1 MNKTKLRRATSC
13 ILVMVLCLVMLFSM
27 TADALNNVYTAE
39 YIKQLY
45 SVDTQYENFINGS
58 VMHRLPSTI
67 KDDDIISVIVML
79 DDPALL
85 DTFDSK
91 GEMTFTEYVY
101 SEAGDKLRDT
111 VRKERYVLLDR
122 LDELGVSYETGE
134 EYSAVLAGYEILLE
148 ARYYD
153 EVCSILGTSAQ
164 AVIGESYKPA
174 ETQLVEN
181 KVNVYETGI
190 FDSSSFKY
198 DGSGMVVA
206 VLDTGLDYTHDA
218 FSTDNFTSKVLG
230 LTKEEVALVL
240 GQTNAAGS
248 FGGLT
253 ADDVYVSSK
262 VPFAF
267 DYADKDPDVYSIHN
281 NHGTHVSGV
290 IAGKSDVI
298 TGAAPN
304 AQIVS
309 MKIFSDTYDSAR
321 ASWILAALEDA
332 VTLNVDVINM
342 SLGTACGF
350 SRESDEE
357 ALSGVY
363 DRIREK
369 GISLVVAASNSYN
382 SAYGSEKNGNL
393 GLTSNPDTGTVG
405 SPSTYPGA
413 LSIASINGVKTPYI
427 LDSNNTIIY
436 FVESS
441 NSANKERSFFDG
453 LLGEKGSAGAKDS
466 VEMEYVLIPG
476 AGRPADYT
484 DMDITGKI
492 ALVRRGSTTFE
503 EKANAAQKAG
513 AAAVIIYNNTSG
525 DIKMNV
531 GATTI
536 PVCSISQDDGEALA
550 AKKTGVIKIARSQT
564 SGPFM
569 SDFSSWGPTPDLH
582 IKPEITAHGGNIL
595 SSVTGNEYDRLSG
608 TSMACPNMSGVIA
621 LLRQHVIAEYP
632 ANEIT
637 YANGEINYQEVNAI
651 VNRLLM
657 STADIIYN
665 KNGLP
670 YAVRKQGAG
679 LANLTSSAAT
689 TAYILTYAL
698 GETTLSRESSMDT
711 TKIELGDDPTRSG
724 VYKLTFSVYNFGK
737 TSLTYDISTIV
748 MTEGVSETPTYA
760 GETVVSEEG
769 YLLSPTTTVSCLGGG
784 TLDGTKITVAGGA
797 TANITVEIKLS
808 DADKKYLN
816 DSFEN
821 GMYIEGFV
829 SLDAVSGTEVDL
841 SAPYL
846 AFYGDWT
853 EAPLFDI
860 DYYETNA
867 DELDDSIATL
877 DKNLADAYPTR
888 PIGGIEDDYISYLGA
903 YYFLQNPEDKI
914 IAANRDYIAIS
925 NSVGTIHSLRFV
937 WMGMLRNAEKIT
949 VEIVDDATG
958 EVVFETVEYQVRKS
972 YGDGGPTIY
981 PANVDVEFDAAEHNL
996 KNNTTYTVKLKGYL
1010 DYGNGGL
1017 ETNENNTF
1025 EFPLTTDFEA
1035 PAITDVKYYTEYDR
1049 DAKKNRLFAEI
1060 AVYDNHYAMSL
1071 QVGYIKDNPDTN
1083 SEYQTVFSTFSQYM
1097 TPVYSEKNSTTYV
1110 RYELTDYVYEIKD
1123 NAINKNA
1130 FAVTCYD
1137 YALNISV
1144 YEIPLPDDYV
1154 DFYTEETSITLN
1166 PNEVYTM
1173 NPIVY
1178 PSTEWGELL
1187 EYTCAADDVVRIVNN
1202 KIVAVGPGDATVFI
1216 GDPNDPNK
1224 EVMLRVHVRGEGEEG
1239 YRVMTKPVADEFD
1252 IPSFETV
1259 KAYYQLSSEDRHVGE
1274 KPGDILP
1281 FDRLS
1286 LEMYP
1291 SESVKLHVKLAAFFE
1306 EDVEIVFSSGNDRV
1320 VSIDGDGVIVANEEG
1335 YASITVRLR
1344 QDGKNTS
1351 YTKTIS
1357 IEVKDPFVR
1366 SGPMLNHYFG
1376 NGGVVSI
1383 PDDLLLT
1390 EIGQY
1395 AFCNYNYVQ
1404 KGPEDEI
1411 SKDAP
1416 DATKVMFI
1424 GDNTITKVIIPEG
1437 VEKIGPYAFANLT
1450 ALTEVVLPSTLK
1462 YIEYGAFF
1470 GCTALKTVTGIENVV
1485 TINTD
1490 AFYGCDLRGTISLN
1504 SAHAINNNAFGYN
1517 TKLEGVVISKTL
1529 RSIGQYAFAGNSSL
1543 KNVTINAEKVKLGQ
1557 YAFMGCRS
1565 LEKIEINAS
1574 VIPAGAFYQC
1584 SALKEVTIGK
1594 DVSVISEY
1602 AFAKSALTGFTVV
1615 KGNATFGEVN
1625 NKQYLVSED
1634 GNTLLL
1640 VAPTVSGRFDL
1651 AGVKYIADGAFAD
1664 NSRITEVVMR
1674 DVTKVGKHAFADCT
1688 RLSKVTL
1695 GTLTEINDYAF
1706 FNTPITTLP
1715 SLESVGSIGA
1725 YAFAYTDIK
1734 EVNIPAGMTVGEG
1747 AFCECLKL
1755 ESVTIGDGAVLGL
1768 GSFMLGKDSAHP
1780 RTDETTWRVLYY
1792 ESANGKRVYYYEYL
1806 SPLTS
1811 LKIGNDVVIGESA
1824 FMGAASLVSVDM
1836 GSGVT
1841 IGKQAFYNASKL
1853 ETIDLSNVI
1862 SIGEMAFSGDVR
1874 YVFDDMNCTVYHVE
1888 NNEYTLWYYAPLLKE
1903 INLEN
1908 VSDSE
1913 DGSRL
1918 AIGEGA
1924 FLYCRELELVELG
1937 YGIRYI
1943 PKLAFSECV
1952 SLKHIDLSMIES
1964 VGEQAFGY
1972 TALTEI
1978 YFGTEGTI
1986 GKYAFVYCEELT
1998 TVTLAALG
2006 TDVGEGAFAYCTAL
2020 NSVSHLD
2027 RSEHIDSYAFAYTA
2041 LADIDLTSAITVG
2054 DHAFQKEALTPV
2066 KLTLG
2071 DKLTTLGDNPFAMCA
2086 LTPFSTTVYE
2096 EFNGVK
2102 YPSTTYTYDINDN
2115 IKIIDG
2121 SVYCVVPYGLE
2132 LTVYIPNGSDAAVI
2146 PEGVVR
2152 ISAFAFAGSDVVRV
2166 TLPHSLNSIGHK
2178 AFFDCQK
2185 LTTVIFKS
2193 YEAPVLE
2200 EEFDMNYYSSYENLP
2215 ATGSYIFTDY
2225 EGNELIFDGLGIV
2238 PYNMIEPYAH
2248 YSNAYYG
2255 ANFVDY
2261 IGHYEPRLVMVR
2273 PSNGLYYESF
2283 IWGQYFNTVID
2294 GGVAADENTLAF
2306 IEAVNRMPNPVQLED
2321 EALVIAAREAYNKI
2335 ASTEQQALVVDYY
2348 ALLISAELRI
2358 EAFKDTGDNGGEDN
2372 TPGDEVENKTDVG
2385 FIVLLVTVI
2394 VESVI
2399 IAGAGAFA
2407 IVYFFVIKKKQSKAT
2422 ETDSSYA
2429 EACEGE
2435 ASEKA
2440 ENEAED
2446 EAIACATEDTTEDEA
2461 IATPASAA
2469 EDEATN
2475 EEPVKD
2481 TDLADEENK

>member
-1 MNKTKLRRATSC
+1 MKKHTLRRVTTC
-13 ILVMVLCLVMLFSM
+13 ILVVTLCLVMLFSM
-27 TADALNNVYTAE
+27 TADALNNASAAG

-45 SVDTQYENFINGS
+45 SVDTQYENFINS
-58 VMHRLPSTI
+58 AVMQQLPSTI
-67 KDDDIISVIVML
+67 KDDDTISVIVML

-85 DTFDSK
+85 DTYEAGGD
-91 GEMTFTEYVY
+91 MTFTEYVY
-101 SEAGDKLRDT
+101 SAEGDKLRET
-111 VRKERYVLLDR
+111 VRAERYVLLDR
-122 LDELGVSYETGE
+122 LTELGISYETGE
-134 EYSAVLAGYEILLE
+134 EYATVLAGYEILIQ

-153 EVCSILGTSAQ
+153 EVCGILGTSAK
-164 AVIGESYKPA
+164 AIVGESYRPA
-174 ETQLVEN
+174 DTQLVEN

-218 FSTDNFTSKVLG
+218 FSTDNFTSKLLG

-240 GQTNAAGS
+240 GETNAAGS
-248 FGGLT
+248 FAGLT

-405 SPSTYPGA
+405 SPSTYKGA
-413 LSIASINGVKTPYI
+413 LSIASINGIKTPYI

-441 NSANKERSFFDG
+441 NSANDERNFFDD
-453 LLGEKGSAGAKDS
+453 LLGDKSS
-466 VEMEYVLIPG
+466 VEMEYVLISG

-484 DMDITGKI
+484 DMDLTGKI

-503 EKANAAQKAG
+503 EKANAAEKAG

-531 GATTI
+531 GTSKI
-536 PVCSISQDDGEALA
+536 PVCSISQDDGEMLA
-550 AKKTGVIKIARSQT
+550 AKKTGTVKIARSQT

-569 SDFSSWGPTPDLH
+569 SDFSSWGPTPDLK

-595 SSVTGNEYDRLSG
+595 SAITGNEYDRLSG

-621 LLRQHVIAEYP
+621 LLRQYVIAEYP

-637 YANGEINYQEVNAI
+637 YENGEINYQEVNAV

-698 GETTLSRESSMDT
+698 GETALTRANSMDT

-724 VYKLTFSVYNFGK
+724 VYKLTFSVYNFGS
-737 TSLTYDISTIV
+737 TTLTYDISTIV

-769 YLLSPTTTVSCLGGG
+769 YLLSPSTKVTCLGGG
-784 TLDGTKITVAGGA
+784 TLDGNKITVKGGA

-821 GMYIEGFV
+821 GMYVEGFV

-841 SAPYL
+841 SVPYL

-888 PIGGIEDDYISYLGA
+888 PIGGIEDDYISYLGS
-903 YYFLQNPEDKI
+903 YYFIQNPSDKI

-925 NSVGTIHSLRFV
+925 NADGTIHSLRFV

-949 VEIVDDATG
+949 VEIIDDATG
-958 EVVFETVEYQVRKS
+958 EVVFETVEENVRKS
-972 YGDGGPTIY
+972 YGDGGSTIY
-981 PANVDVEFDAAEHNL
+981 PANVDVEFDAYEQNL
-996 KNNTTYTVKLKGYL
+996 KNNTTYSVKVQGYL

-1035 PAITDVKYYTEYDR
+1035 PAITDVTYYTEYDR

-1060 AVYDNHYAMSL
+1060 AVYDNHYAMAL
-1071 QVGYIKDNPDTN
+1071 QIGYITAAPEGSDYD
-1083 SEYQTVFSTFSQYM
+1083 TVFNTFSQYM

-1110 RYELTDYVYEIKD
+1110 RYELTDYIYQIKE
-1123 NAINKNA
+1123 NAINKNG
-1130 FAVTCYD
+1130 FAITCYD
-1137 YALNISV
+1137 YALNIAV

-1154 DFYTEETSITLN
+1154 DFYLEDTSITLN
-1166 PNEVYTM
+1166 PNETYAL

-1178 PSTEWGELL
+1178 PGTEWGELL
-1187 EYTCAADDVVRIVNN
+1187 EYTSSNEKVVRIVNN
-1202 KIVAVGPGDATVFI
+1202 KLVATGSGKATVFI
-1216 GDPNDPNK
+1216 YDPNNPDK
-1224 EVMLRVHVRGEGEEG
+1224 EIMLSVTVRSPGDEG
-1239 YRVMTKPVADEFD
+1239 YRVMTKPVADEFGV
-1252 IPSFETV
+1252 ISYQAL
-1259 KAYYQLSSEDRHVGE
+1259 KAYYQLSSEDRNIGEVG
-1274 KPGDILP
+1274 DVRA

-1286 LEMYP
+1286 LTMYP
-1291 SESVKLHVKLAAFFE
+1291 SESVRLNTKLAAFFP
-1306 EDVEIVFSSGNDRV
+1306 DDAEIVFSSGNDRV
-1320 VSIDGDGVIVANEEG
+1320 VSVNDEGVIVANEEG
-1335 YASITVRLR
+1335 YASITVRVR
-1344 QDGKNTS
+1344 QDGKNTN
-1351 YTKTIS
+1351 YTKNIS

-1376 NGGVVSI
+1376 NGGAVTI
-1383 PDDLLLT
+1383 PGDLLIT

-1395 AFCNYNYVQ
+1395 AFSNYNYVL

-1416 DATKVMFI
+1416 DATKMMFI
-1424 GDNTITKVIIPEG
+1424 GDNTITKVVIPEG

-1470 GCTALKTVTGIENVV
+1470 GCSALKTVKGLENVV

-1490 AFYGCDLRGTISLN
+1490 AFYGCDLRGTISLD
-1504 SAHAINNNAFGYN
+1504 SAHAINDNAFAYN
-1517 TKLEGVVISKTL
+1517 TKLEGVVIPKTL
-1529 RSIGQYAFAGNSSL
+1529 RSIGQYAFAGDADL
-1543 KNVTINAEKVKLGQ
+1543 KNVTIGAEKVKLGQ

-1565 LEKIEINAS
+1565 LEKIRINAS
-1574 VIPAGAFYQC
+1574 VIPTGTFYRC
-1584 SALKEVTIGK
+1584 SALKSVTIGK
-1594 DVSVISEY
+1594 DVSVIGEY
-1602 AFAKSALTGFTVV
+1602 AFAESGLTDFTVE
-1615 KGNATFGEVN
+1615 KGNTTFG
-1625 NKQYLVSED
+1625 QIDSSRYLVSED
-1634 GNTLLL
+1634 GSTLLL
-1640 VAPTVSGRFDL
+1640 VAPSVSGRFEL
-1651 AGVKYIADGAFAD
+1651 AGVQAVADGAFAG
-1664 NSRITEVVMR
+1664 NNRITEVIMR
-1674 DVTKVGKHAFADCT
+1674 DVTSVGKYAFADCT
-1688 RLSKVTL
+1688 RLSEITL
-1695 GTLTEINDYAF
+1695 GTLTEISDYSF
-1706 FNTPITTLP
+1706 FNTPITRLP
-1715 SLESVGSIGA
+1715 SLAGVSSIGA

-1734 EVNIPAGMTVGEG
+1734 EVNIPADMNVGEG

-1755 ESVTIGDGAVLGL
+1755 ESVTIGDGATLGL
-1768 GSFMLGKDSAHP
+1768 GAFMIGKDGEHP
-1780 RTDETTWRVLYY
+1780 RTGETTWRVLFY
-1792 ESANGKRVYYYEYL
+1792 EGANGKRIYYYEYL
-1806 SPLTS
+1806 APMTS
-1811 LKIGNDVVIGESA
+1811 LTIGDNVVIGESA
-1824 FMGAASLVSVDM
+1824 FLGAAGLLSVEM
-1836 GSGVT
+1836 GDGVT

-1853 ETIDLSNVI
+1853 ESIDLSGVI

-1874 YVFDDMNCTVYHVE
+1874 YVFDDMSCQVAHVE
-1888 NNEYTLWYYAPLLKE
+1888 DDMYVLKYYSPVIKSIDLSSITE
-1903 INLEN
+1903 F
-1908 VSDSE
+1908 SDCTAHLDTE
-1913 DGSRL
+1913 DDEDKLCDACGREL
-1918 AIGEGA
+1918 TAIGESA
-1924 FLYCRELELVELG
+1924 FLYCRELASIKLG
-1937 YGIRYI
+1937 AGVKHI
-1943 PKLAFSECV
+1943 PTLAFSDCIALTSINLEGV
-1952 SLKHIDLSMIES
+1952 ETIGDQAFTYAAITEADLSGS
-1964 VGEQAFGY
+1964 KS
-1972 TALTEI
+1972 
-1978 YFGTEGTI
+1978 I
-1986 GKYAFVYCEELT
+1986 GKYAFVYCEALES
-1998 TVTLAALG
+1998 VTLREDG
-2006 TDVGEGAFAYCTAL
+2006 TDIGEGAFSYCTLLDEARNL
-2020 NSVSHLD
+2020 NK
-2027 RSEHIDSYAFAYTA
+2027 SENIGAYAFTYTA
-2041 LADIDLTSAITVG
+2041 LTEIDLSGAITVG
-2054 DHAFQKEALTPV
+2054 DHAFQKETLTPI
-2066 KLTLG
+2066 TLILG
-2071 DKLTTLGDNPFAMCA
+2071 EKLTTLGDNPFAMCVLA
-2086 LTPFSTTVYE
+2086 PFSTVVYE

-2121 SVYCVVPYGLE
+2121 SIYCVVPYGLE
-2132 LTVYIPNGSDAAVI
+2132 LTTYIYNGTGAVI
-2146 PEGVVR
+2146 LPEDTVR
-2152 ISAFAFAGSDVVRV
+2152 ISAYAFAGSDVVRV
-2166 TLPHSLNSIGHK
+2166 TLPHALNSIGHK
-2178 AFFDCQK
+2178 AFFECNS
-2185 LTTVIFKS
+2185 LSTVIFKS

-2215 ATGSYIFTDY
+2215 ATGTYIFQDY
-2225 EGNELIFDGLGIV
+2225 SGNELIFDGLGIV
-2238 PYNMIEPYAH
+2238 KYNMIEPYAH

-2255 ANFVDY
+2255 ANFVGY
-2261 IGHYEPRLVMVR
+2261 VGHYVPSLVMIR
-2273 PSNGLYYESF
+2273 PSNGQHYESF
-2283 IWGQYFNTVID
+2283 IWSHYFNTVID
-2294 GGVAADENTLAF
+2294 GGVAADDTTLEF

-2321 EALVIAAREAYNKI
+2321 EALVIAAREAYKKI
-2335 ASTEQQALVVDYY
+2335 ASTEQQALVDEYY

-2358 EAFKDTGDNGGEDN
+2358 EAFKNTGSGNEGDDTPE
-2372 TPGDEVENKTDVG
+2372 PPVEEKTDVG
-2385 FIVLLVTVI
+2385 FIVLLVLVI

-2399 IAGAGAFA
+2399 IVGCATFV
-2407 IVYFFVIKKKQSKAT
+2407 IVYLVVLKKRPAFLLKKSEEVKPEAT
-2422 ETDSSYA
+2422 EGDGANVS
-2429 EACEGE
+2429 
-2435 ASEKA
+2435 
-2440 ENEAED
+2440 ED
-2446 EAIACATEDTTEDEA
+2446 EPKKAVEQT
-2461 IATPASAA
+2461 
-2469 EDEATN
+2469 
-2475 EEPVKD
+2475 
-2481 TDLADEENK
+2481 ADEDSEEN